1 VRRAK
6 GIGGGVGVAIA
17 IVTGALSVAAT
28 GTHAAELAAAA
39 IPGALTMG
47 EAVRIALERNR
58 EVIAARL
65 DIEAAQLDVVAAR
78 IYPNPV
84 ASYSLGNLV
93 INGNSQGGTVAP
105 QFFSQPVQN
114 IGVSEI
120 IDVWAKRSARTRAA
134 ERGVDE
140 KRLQV
145 EDALREIVY
154 AVRSAFADVTREQH
168 EHQLAREIAD
178 RYSDTVRVSRG
189 RFRAGDISEAELR
202 RVELEG
208 LRYTNAVIDAD
219 LELDLAREKLARL
232 MGLASGAQLPAQ
244 VADVA
249 DTRRAYSVP
258 SLISLAMEHRP
269 DIRAA
274 GASRLTAEAQLD
286 SAKREV
292 YPDLTLGA
300 NYTHSSFTVSGD
312 NPDTLGLSLSLPLPL
327 FDRNQAA
334 IGRSG
339 LDIRRADNE
348 LERLRLSVAH
358 DVAEAV
364 RRAERSR
371 ALLDVFEGTV
381 EETETATPTP
391 ASAPPPTS
399 PRVGAASPG
408 GKPMPPSPPL
418 PPEKRGM
425 LARAENALRVAEKSY
440 QAGASSLLEL
450 LDAQRTYLDVRGQY
464 LRAVYDYRQAAVD
477 VNHAVGTEVK

>member
-1 VRRAK
+1 
-6 GIGGGVGVAIA
+6 VALAFVAGTLIA
-17 IVTGALSVAAT
+17 GQAGAR
-28 GTHAAELAAAA
+28 AAEAAPAAAV
-39 IPGALTMG
+39 GALTMD

-84 ASYSLGNLV
+84 ASYSVGNLV
-93 INGNSQGGTVAP
+93 IRGNTQGGTVEP
-105 QFFSQPVQN
+105 LFFSQPVQS

-134 ERGVDE
+134 ERGVEE
-140 KRLQV
+140 KRWQV

-168 EHQLAREIAD
+168 ERQLARDIAD
-178 RYSDTVRVSRG
+178 RYGDTVRVSRG

-219 LELDLAREKLARL
+219 LQLDLAREKLSRM
-232 MGLASGAQLPAQ
+232 MGLGSGSQLPAQ
-244 VADVA
+244 VTDLI

-258 SLISLAMEHRP
+258 ALISLAMENRP
-269 DIRAA
+269 DVRAA
-274 GASRLTAEAQLD
+274 GAAHRTAEAQLD

-300 NYTHSSFTVSGD
+300 AYTHSAFTVSGD
-312 NPDTLGLSLSLPLPL
+312 NPDTFGLSLSLPLPL

-334 IGRSG
+334 IGRSS

-381 EETETATPTP
+381 EEKE
-391 ASAPPPTS
+391 
-399 PRVGAASPG
+399 
-408 GKPMPPSPPL
+408 M

-425 LARAENALRVAEKSY
+425 LARAENGLRVAEKSY
-440 QAGASSLLEL
+440 QAGAISLLEL
-450 LDAQRTYLDVRGQY
+450 LDTQRTYLDVRGQY

>member
-1 VRRAK
+1 MDE
-6 GIGGGVGVAIA
+6 
-17 IVTGALSVAAT
+17 S
-28 GTHAAELAAAA
+28 
-39 IPGALTMG
+39 
-47 EAVRIALERNR
+47 VRIALERNR

-93 INGNSQGGTVAP
+93 IRGNKQGGTIEP
-105 QFFSQPVQN
+105 GFFSQPVQSV
-114 IGVSEI
+114 GVSEI
-120 IDVWAKRSARTRAA
+120 IDVWAKRGARTRAA
-134 ERGVDE
+134 ERGVEE
-140 KRLQV
+140 KQLQV
-145 EDALREIVY
+145 QDALREIVY

-168 EHQLAREIAD
+168 ERQLAREIAD
-178 RYSDTVRVSRG
+178 RYGDTVRVSRG

-219 LELDLAREKLARL
+219 LQLDLAREKLARM
-232 MGLASGAQLPAQ
+232 MGLGSGSQLPGQ
-244 VADVA
+244 VADLS
-249 DTRRAYSVP
+249 DIRRAYSVP
-258 SLISLAMEHRP
+258 SLISLAMENRP
-269 DIRAA
+269 DVRAA
-274 GASRLTAEAQLD
+274 SAAHRTAEAQLD

-292 YPDLTLGA
+292 YPDISLGA
-300 NYTHSSFTVSGD
+300 SYTHSAFTVSGD
-312 NPDTLGLSLSLPLPL
+312 NPDTLGLSLSMPLPL

-334 IGRSG
+334 IGRSS

-348 LERLRLSVAH
+348 LERLRLSVSH

-364 RRAERSR
+364 RRADRSR

-381 EETETATPTP
+381 EETEGPTGAMTP
-391 ASAPPPTS
+391 APAPAAG
-399 PRVGAASPG
+399 GAKAG
-408 GKPMPPSPPL
+408 AKPMPPSPPL
-418 PPEKRGM
+418 RPEKRGM

>member
-1 VRRAK
+1 VRRN
-6 GIGGGVGVAIA
+6 I
-17 IVTGALSVAAT
+17 GALAVAL
-28 GTHAAELAAAA
+28 LAAAHSPA
-39 IPGALTMG
+39 RAAAAAPAPAAGAFTLTTD

-58 EVIAARL
+58 EVIAVRL

-93 INGNSQGGTVAP
+93 LIGNKQGGAVEP
-105 QFFSQPVQN
+105 GFFSQPVQS

-134 ERGVDE
+134 ERGVEE

-168 EHQLAREIAD
+168 ERQLAREIAD
-178 RYSDTVRVSRG
+178 RYGDTVRVSRG

-219 LELDLAREKLARL
+219 LQLDLAREKLARL
-232 MGLASGAQLPAQ
+232 MGLASGSQLPAQ
-244 VADVA
+244 VADLA

-258 SLISLAMEHRP
+258 ALISLAMEYRP
-269 DIRAA
+269 DVRAA
-274 GASRLTAEAQLD
+274 GAAHRTAEAQLD

-292 YPDLTLGA
+292 YPDISLGA
-300 NYTHSSFTVSGD
+300 SYTHSAFTVSGD

-334 IGRSG
+334 IGRSS

-364 RRAERSR
+364 RRADRSR
-371 ALLDVFEGTV
+371 ALIDVFEGTV
-381 EETETATPTP
+381 EETETIAAAAP
-391 ASAPPPTS
+391 AAP
-399 PRVGAASPG
+399 GA
-408 GKPMPPSPPL
+408 KPMPPSPPL
-418 PPEKRGM
+418 PAEKRGM
-425 LARAENALRVAEKSY
+425 LARAENGLRVAEKSY
-440 QAGASSLLEL
+440 QAGAISLLEL
-450 LDAQRTYLDVRGQY
+450 LDTQRTYLDVRGQY
-464 LRAVYDYRQAAVD
+464 LRAVYDYRQATVD

>member
-1 VRRAK
+1 VTR
-6 GIGGGVGVAIA
+6 GTGAIA
-17 IVTGALSVAAT
+17 VALLAGGFAA
-28 GTHAAELAAAA
+28 GHSRARAAEVAPAAAV
-39 IPGALTMG
+39 GALTMD

-84 ASYSLGNLV
+84 ASYSVGNLV
-93 INGNSQGGTVAP
+93 LRGNTQGGTVEP
-105 QFFSQPVQN
+105 GFFSQPVQTV
-114 IGVSEI
+114 GVSEI
-120 IDVWAKRSARTRAA
+120 IDIWAKRGARTRAA
-134 ERGVDE
+134 ERGVEE
-140 KRLQV
+140 KRFQV

-168 EHQLAREIAD
+168 ERQLAREIAD

-219 LELDLAREKLARL
+219 LQLDLAREKLARM
-232 MGLASGAQLPAQ
+232 MGLASGAQLPVQ
-244 VADVA
+244 VAELADV
-249 DTRRAYSVP
+249 RRAYSVP
-258 SLISLAMEHRP
+258 SLISLAMEYRP
-269 DIRAA
+269 DVRAA
-274 GASRLTAEAQLD
+274 SAAHRTAEAQLE

-292 YPDLTLGA
+292 YPDISVGA
-300 NYTHSSFTVSGD
+300 AYTHSAFTVSGD

-334 IGRSG
+334 IGRSS

-348 LERLRLSVAH
+348 FERLRVAVAH
-358 DVAEAV
+358 DVSEAV
-364 RRAERSR
+364 RRADRSR
-371 ALLDVFEGTV
+371 ALIDVFEGTV
-381 EETETATPTP
+381 EETEAATPTP
-391 ASAPPPTS
+391 TPT
-399 PRVGAASPG
+399 PTGNGAKA
-408 GKPMPPSPPL
+408 MPPSPAL

-425 LARAENALRVAEKSY
+425 LARAENGLRVAEKSY
-440 QAGASSLLEL
+440 QAGAISLLEL
-450 LDAQRTYLDVRGQY
+450 LDTQRTYLDVRGQY
-464 LRAVYDYRQAAVD
+464 LRALYDYRQAAVD

>member
-1 VRRAK
+1 VRRN
-6 GIGGGVGVAIA
+6 I
-17 IVTGALSVAAT
+17 GALAVAL
-28 GTHAAELAAAA
+28 LAAAHSPA
-39 IPGALTMG
+39 RAAEAARAPAAAAFALTMD

-58 EVIAARL
+58 EVIAVRL

-84 ASYSLGNLV
+84 ASYALGNLV
-93 INGNSQGGTVAP
+93 LIGNKQGGSVEP
-105 QFFSQPVQN
+105 GFFSQPVQT

-120 IDVWAKRSARTRAA
+120 IDVWAKRSARARAA
-134 ERGVDE
+134 ERGVEE

-168 EHQLAREIAD
+168 ERQLAREIAD
-178 RYSDTVRVSRG
+178 RYGDTVRVSRG

-219 LELDLAREKLARL
+219 LQLDLAREKLARM
-232 MGLASGAQLPAQ
+232 MGLGSGSQLPAQ
-244 VADVA
+244 VADLA

-258 SLISLAMEHRP
+258 ALISLAMENRP

-274 GASRLTAEAQLD
+274 GAAHRTAEAQLD

-292 YPDLTLGA
+292 YPDVSLGA
-300 NYTHSSFTVSGD
+300 SYTHSAFTVSGD

-334 IGRSG
+334 IGRSS

-364 RRAERSR
+364 RRAGRSR
-371 ALLDVFEGTV
+371 ALIDVFEGTV
-381 EETETATPTP
+381 DETETGA
-391 ASAPPPTS
+391 APPPAA
-399 PRVGAASPG
+399 PGA
-408 GKPMPPSPPL
+408 KPMPPSPPL

-425 LARAENALRVAEKSY
+425 LARAENGLRVAEKSY
-440 QAGASSLLEL
+440 QAGAISLLEL
-450 LDAQRTYLDVRGQY
+450 LDTQRTYLDVRGQY
-464 LRAVYDYRQAAVD
+464 LRALYDYRQAAVD

>member
-1 VRRAK
+1 VR
-6 GIGGGVGVAIA
+6 GGAVGSA
-17 IVTGALSVAAT
+17 IVAVFVASLGALAVASAADAAAVAPGALS
-28 GTHAAELAAAA
+28 
-39 IPGALTMG
+39 MD

-93 INGNSQGGTVAP
+93 IRGNKQGGTIEP
-105 QFFSQPVQN
+105 GFFSQPVQSV
-114 IGVSEI
+114 GVSEI
-120 IDVWAKRSARTRAA
+120 IDIWAKRSARTRAA
-134 ERGVDE
+134 ERGVEE

-168 EHQLAREIAD
+168 ERELAREIAD

-219 LELDLAREKLARL
+219 LQLDLSREKLARL
-232 MGLASGAQLPAQ
+232 MGLASGGQLPAQ
-244 VADVA
+244 VADLA
-249 DTRRAYSVP
+249 DIRRAYSVAA
-258 SLISLAMEHRP
+258 LISLAMEHRP
-269 DIRAA
+269 DVRAA
-274 GASRLTAEAQLD
+274 GAARLTAEAQLD

-292 YPDLTLGA
+292 YPDISLGA
-300 NYTHSSFTVSGD
+300 AYTHSAFTVSGD
-312 NPDTLGLSLSLPLPL
+312 NPDTFGVSLSLPLPL
-327 FDRNQAA
+327 FDRNQAG
-334 IGRSG
+334 IGRSS

-348 LERLRLSVAH
+348 LERLRLAVAH

-364 RRAERSR
+364 RRADRSR

-381 EETETATPTP
+381 EETEGGGTGTATPTP
-391 ASAPPPTS
+391 TPTPTGS
-399 PRVGAASPG
+399 GAKGA
-408 GKPMPPSPPL
+408 KVMPPSPPL

-440 QAGASSLLEL
+440 QAGAISLLEL

-464 LRAVYDYRQAAVD
+464 LRAGYDYRQAAVD

>member
-1 VRRAK
+1 MRRN
-6 GIGGGVGVAIA
+6 I
-17 IVTGALSVAAT
+17 GALAVAL
-28 GTHAAELAAAA
+28 LAAAHSPA
-39 IPGALTMG
+39 RAAEAAPAPAAGAFALTMD

-58 EVIAARL
+58 EVIAVRL

-84 ASYSLGNLV
+84 ASYSVGNLV
-93 INGNSQGGTVAP
+93 LVGTVPVGMTAP
-105 QFFSQPVQN
+105 HFFSQPVQS

-134 ERGVDE
+134 ELGVEE

-168 EHQLAREIAD
+168 ERQLAREIAD
-178 RYSDTVRVSRG
+178 RYGDTVRVSRG

-219 LELDLAREKLARL
+219 LQLDLAREKLARM

-244 VADVA
+244 VTDMA

-258 SLISLAMEHRP
+258 ALISVAMEYRP

-274 GASRLTAEAQLD
+274 GAAHRTAEAQLD

-292 YPDLTLGA
+292 YPDISLGA
-300 NYTHSSFTVSGD
+300 SYTHSAFTVSGD
-312 NPDTLGLSLSLPLPL
+312 NPDTMGLSLSLPLPL

-334 IGRSG
+334 IGRSS

-364 RRAERSR
+364 RRADRSR
-371 ALLDVFEGTV
+371 ALIDVFEGTV
-381 EETETATPTP
+381 EETETGA
-391 ASAPPPTS
+391 APPP
-399 PRVGAASPG
+399 AAPG

-425 LARAENALRVAEKSY
+425 LARAENGLRVAEKSY
-440 QAGASSLLEL
+440 QAGAISLLEL
-450 LDAQRTYLDVRGQY
+450 LDTQRTYLDVRGQY
-464 LRAVYDYRQAAVD
+464 LRALYDYRQAVVD

>member
-1 VRRAK
+1 VRRA
-6 GIGGGVGVAIA
+6 GRSSGVALA
-17 IVTGALSVAAT
+17 VVFVAGAFGAGQTRAR
-28 GTHAAELAAAA
+28 AAEPAA
-39 IPGALTMG
+39 PPVGALTMD
-47 EAVRIALERNR
+47 EAVRIALDRNR
-58 EVIAARL
+58 DVIAARL

-78 IYPNPV
+78 IYPNPI
-84 ASYSLGNLV
+84 ATYSVGNLV
-93 INGNSQGGTVAP
+93 INGNKQGGMVEP
-105 QFFSQPVQN
+105 QFFSQPVQT

-120 IDVWAKRSARTRAA
+120 IDVWAKRGARTRAA
-134 ERGVDE
+134 ERGVE
-140 KRLQV
+140 ERRLQV

-168 EHQLAREIAD
+168 ERQLAREIAD

-219 LELDLAREKLARL
+219 LQLDLAREKLARL
-232 MGLASGAQLPAQ
+232 MGLASGAQLPVQ
-244 VADVA
+244 VVDLS

-258 SLISLAMEHRP
+258 ALISLAMEHRP
-269 DIRAA
+269 DVRAA
-274 GASRLTAEAQLD
+274 GAARLTAEAQLD

-292 YPDLTLGA
+292 YPDISLGA
-300 NYTHSSFTVSGD
+300 AYTHSAFTVSGD

-334 IGRSG
+334 IGRSS
-339 LDIRRADNE
+339 LDIRRADND
-348 LERLRLSVAH
+348 LERLRLLIAH

-381 EETETATPTP
+381 EETTDSPTTTPTP
-391 ASAPPPTS
+391 TPTGGGD
-399 PRVGAASPG
+399 RAGAKA
-408 GKPMPPSPPL
+408 MPPSPPL

-425 LARAENALRVAEKSY
+425 LARSENALRVAEKSY
-440 QAGASSLLEL
+440 QAGAISLLEL

>member
-1 VRRAK
+1 
-6 GIGGGVGVAIA
+6 
-17 IVTGALSVAAT
+17 
-28 GTHAAELAAAA
+28 
-39 IPGALTMG
+39 MD

-84 ASYSLGNLV
+84 ATYSVGNLV
-93 INGNSQGGTVAP
+93 IRGNTQGGTVEP
-105 QFFSQPVQN
+105 QFFSQPVQS

-120 IDVWAKRSARTRAA
+120 IDVWAKRGARTRAA
-134 ERGVDE
+134 ERGVEE

-168 EHQLAREIAD
+168 ERQLARDIAD
-178 RYSDTVRVSRG
+178 RYGDTVRVSRG

-219 LELDLAREKLARL
+219 LQLDLAREKLSRL
-232 MGLASGAQLPAQ
+232 MGLAGGAQLPAQ
-244 VADVA
+244 VADLG
-249 DTRRAYSVP
+249 DTRRAYSV
-258 SLISLAMEHRP
+258 SALISLAMEHRP
-269 DIRAA
+269 DVRAA
-274 GASRLTAEAQLD
+274 GAAHRTAEAQLD

-300 NYTHSSFTVSGD
+300 AYTHSAFTVSGD

-334 IGRSG
+334 IGRSS
-339 LDIRRADNE
+339 LDIRRADND

-381 EETETATPTP
+381 EETEA
-391 ASAPPPTS
+391 
-399 PRVGAASPG
+399 AASPPAAPG
-408 GKPMPPSPPL
+408 AKAMLPSPPL

-425 LARAENALRVAEKSY
+425 LARAENGLRVAEKSY
-440 QAGASSLLEL
+440 QAGAISLLEL

-464 LRAVYDYRQAAVD
+464 LRALYDYRQAAVD

>member
-1 VRRAK
+1 VRPSRGLAL
-6 GIGGGVGVAIA
+6 AIA
-17 IVTGALSVAAT
+17 LCAGATRARAAEPGALSAD
-28 GTHAAELAAAA
+28 
-39 IPGALTMG
+39 

-78 IYPNPV
+78 VYPNPV

-93 INGNSQGGTVAP
+93 INGNSQGGQVAP

-114 IGVSEI
+114 VGVSEI
-120 IDVWAKRSARTRAA
+120 IDVWAKRGARTRAA
-134 ERGVDE
+134 ERGVEE
-140 KRLQV
+140 KQFQV
-145 EDALREIVY
+145 QDALREIVY
-154 AVRSAFADVTREQH
+154 AVRSAFDDVTREQH
-168 EHQLAREIAD
+168 ERQLAREIAD

-232 MGLASGAQLPAQ
+232 MGLAGGGQLPAQ
-244 VADVA
+244 VADPA

-269 DIRAA
+269 DVRAA
-274 GASRLTAEAQLD
+274 SAAHRTAEAQLD

-292 YPDLTLGA
+292 YPDISLGA
-300 NYTHSSFTVSGD
+300 NYTHSSFTISGD
-312 NPDTLGLSLSLPLPL
+312 NPDTLGLSVSLPLPI

-334 IGRSG
+334 IGRSS
-339 LDIRRADNE
+339 LDIRRADND

-371 ALLDVFEGTV
+371 LLLDVFEGTV
-381 EETETATPTP
+381 EDADLPAPTP
-391 ASAPPPTS
+391 PQTGG
-399 PRVGAASPG
+399 GA
-408 GKPMPPSPPL
+408 KPMPPSPPL

-440 QAGASSLLEL
+440 QAGAISLLEL

>member
-1 VRRAK
+1 
-6 GIGGGVGVAIA
+6 
-17 IVTGALSVAAT
+17 
-28 GTHAAELAAAA
+28 
-39 IPGALTMG
+39 M
-47 EAVRIALERNR
+47 RIALDRNR

-84 ASYSLGNLV
+84 ATYSLGNLV
-93 INGNSQGGTVAP
+93 INGNKQGGMVEP
-105 QFFSQPVQN
+105 QFFSQPVQT

-120 IDVWAKRSARTRAA
+120 IDVWAKRAARTRAA
-134 ERGVDE
+134 ERGVE
-140 KRLQV
+140 GKRLEV

-168 EHQLAREIAD
+168 ERQLAREIAD

-219 LELDLAREKLARL
+219 LELDLSREKLARL
-232 MGLASGAQLPAQ
+232 MGLASGAQLPDH
-244 VADVA
+244 VIDLA

-269 DIRAA
+269 DVRAA
-274 GASRLTAEAQLD
+274 GAARLTAEAQLD

-300 NYTHSSFTVSGD
+300 AYTHSAFTISGD

-334 IGRSG
+334 IGRSS
-339 LDIRRADNE
+339 LDIRRADNDV
-348 LERLRLSVAH
+348 ERLRLLIAH

-364 RRAERSR
+364 RRAERSQN
-371 ALLDVFEGTV
+371 LLDVFEGTV
-381 EETETATPTP
+381 EETDSPTPTP
-391 ASAPPPTS
+391 APT
-399 PRVGAASPG
+399 GG
-408 GKPMPPSPPL
+408 GEKGKPMPPSPPL

-425 LARAENALRVAEKSY
+425 LARSENALRVAEKSY
-440 QAGASSLLEL
+440 QAGAISLLEL
-450 LDAQRTYLDVRGQY
+450 LDAQRTYLDVRGHY
-464 LRAVYDYRQAAVD
+464 LRAVYDFRLAAVD
-477 VNHAVGTEVK
+477 VNHAVGTVVK